1 LKEEIIVIAH
11 HRLVRIAVAVALGLV
26 APALADNPKKPDPKD
41 DKQVVDTKAEKRA
54 TATGVDFKKELN
66 LPFQSLGTLGARIE
80 SARRQH
86 DPVGLAH
93 TANELA
99 VAEKVSGKKA
109 TVTSSALMKEAA
121 ELAQLRREAAELK
134 ATLEVAQQVSSEETL
149 VKNLKESIATADKLT
164 KDETRQVQM
173 NEEPTGP
180 RKLLIN
186 NYTPQYVDIWINGF
200 YKMQVPPGQSKWCVI
215 EHKWNP
221 TVLKAYGNDDSTTWG
236 PRYIWGTFKTYTW
249 NLN

>member
-1 LKEEIIVIAH
+1 VIAQRWLV
-11 HRLVRIAVAVALGLV
+11 RLVVALALGLV
-26 APALADNPKKPDPKD
+26 GRSLADDPKKPDAKD
-41 DKQVVDTKAEKRA
+41 DKQVIDSKAEKRA
-54 TATGVDFKKELN
+54 TATGIDFKKELN
-66 LPFQSLGTLGARIE
+66 LPFQSLGNLGSRIE

-93 TANELA
+93 TANELS

-109 TVTSSALMKEAA
+109 TLTSTALMKEAA

-134 ATLEVAQQVSSEETL
+134 ATLQVAQQVSSEETL
-149 VKNLKESIATADKLT
+149 VKNLKESIGIADKLT
-164 KDETRQVQM
+164 KEETRQVQM

-180 RKLLIN
+180 RRLLIN

-221 TVLKAYGNDDSTTWG
+221 TVLKAYGNDDTTTWG

>member
-1 LKEEIIVIAH
+1 MIV
-11 HRLVRIAVAVALGLV
+11 HRWMVRVAVALVFGV
-26 APALADNPKKPDPKD
+26 VSGSLADDPKKPDPKD
-41 DKQVVDTKAEKRA
+41 DKQVVDTKAEKRSP
-54 TATGVDFKKELN
+54 ATGVDFKKEFN
-66 LPFQSLGTLGARIE
+66 LPFQSLGNLGSRIE
-80 SARRQH
+80 ASRRAH

-109 TVTSSALMKEAA
+109 TLTSTALMKEAA

-134 ATLEVAQQVSSEETL
+134 ATLHVAEQVASEETL
-149 VKNLKESIATADKLT
+149 VKNLKDSIAIADKLT
-164 KDETRQVQM
+164 KDETKALQM

-180 RKLLIN
+180 RRLVIN
-186 NYTPQYVDIWINGF
+186 NYTPQYVDIWVNGF
-200 YKMQVPPGQSKWCVI
+200 LKMQVPPGQSKWCII

-221 TVLKAYGNDDSTTWG
+221 TVLKAYGNDDTTTWG